1 MNGGARMLDQGII
14 ILCIIAMVIV
24 FFIGTAILVLTFEF
38 YLGTVYAG
46 LPLDDGSLCG
56 TGHGLP

>member
-1 MNGGARMLDQGII
+1 MLDQGII
-14 ILCIIAMVIV
+14 ILSYYRYGNSL
-24 FFIGTAILVLTFEF
+24 FIGTAIPVLTFEF

-56 TGHGLP
+56 TGHGLPKLFTY